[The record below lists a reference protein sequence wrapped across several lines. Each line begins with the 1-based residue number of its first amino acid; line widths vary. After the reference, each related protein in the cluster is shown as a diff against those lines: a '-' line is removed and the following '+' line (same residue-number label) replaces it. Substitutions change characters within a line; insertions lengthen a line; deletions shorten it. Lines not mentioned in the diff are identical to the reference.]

1 MKVFLKYFVIAF
13 IIFVVICTGIFSA
26 FDTVIEKTVEKVGG
40 IQIFGE
46 STSSLMDDMPVLY
59 EENSEFFEAFE
70 GAERVNVLLLGVNDG
85 LTDTIMVL
93 SFDLNS
99 QKIALISVP
108 RDTYYY
114 REGYSGASYFKINAA
129 YEKDPLNSAIA
140 VSKTLQGM
148 PIHYYAVLDYEGVAA
163 IVDSMGGV
171 PMDIPFHMKYK
182 DPTDNP
188 PLYIDIPEGYQVL
201 DGEHAVQ
208 FLRYRK
214 GYKNGDLGRVE
225 AQQEFMKSAFNQMLG
240 LDLPKVIKTVVKNVD
255 SDITLDMALKVAGKA
270 SDLTSENLTT
280 YMMPNDPLN
289 EAPWYVYANT
299 EGITEMLREIYSIEP
314 EAPEEPSE
322 AQPDEGDS
330 SEGN

>member
-1 MKVFLKYFVIAF
+1 MKVFFKYFAIAF

-26 FDTVIEKTVEKVGG
+26 FDKVIDKTVEKVGG

-46 STSSLMDDMPVLY
+46 STSNLMDDMPVLY
-59 EENSEFFEAFE
+59 EENSEFFDAFE
-70 GAERVNVLLLGVNDG
+70 DAKRVNILLLGVNDG
-85 LTDTIMVL
+85 LTDTIMVV
-93 SFDLNS
+93 SFDMDS

-108 RDTYYY
+108 RDTYFY
-114 REGYSGASYFKINAA
+114 REGYQGAAHFKINAA

-140 VSKTLQGM
+140 VSKTLQGL

-171 PMDIPFHMKYK
+171 PMNIPFHMKYS
-182 DPTDNP
+182 DPTDTP
-188 PLYIDIPEGYQVL
+188 PLYIDIPEGEQVL

-225 AQQEFMKSAFNQMLG
+225 AQQEFMRSAFNQMLG
-240 LDLPKVIKTVVKNVD
+240 KELPKVIRTVMQNVD
-255 SDITLDMALKVAGKA
+255 SDITLEMALKIAGKA
-270 SDLTSENLTT
+270 DNLTSENLTT

-299 EGITEMLREIYSIEP
+299 EGITQMLREIYMPEP
-314 EAPEEPSE
+314 EVPEEG
-322 AQPDEGDS
+322 DEGEV
-330 SEGN
+330 SEE